1 MSQWSPEEFEDIFS
15 NIRKE
20 LYQTDFFEKMRIENV
35 EMFLHLLAEKARV
48 ALRVAICTVR
58 VRIKKNSR

>member
-35 EMFLHLLAEKARV
+35 EMFLHFLADELENADDMDLLDGSEE
-48 ALRVAICTVR
+48 L
-58 VRIKKNSR
+58 